1 MAIHSTMYV
10 EVLNRRKARPS
21 FSFRHQGVNLYFCL
35 LRGLL
40 LTCSYCF
47 VSQLPQR
54 RLQACENRKAR
65 SEHKERLSANSCFQ
79 MSLLGRHNLTPP
91 LPHSLARKSLPQNP
105 RLSYQCPSF
114 CRERTWFL
122 QSTKEIS
129 AFTFSPSSI
138 GSTMRKSPA
147 GDKDKGVP
155 V

>member
-1 MAIHSTMYV
+1 MAIHSTMYT
-10 EVLNRRKARPS
+10 EVLNRRKAGPS

-54 RLQACENRKAR
+54 RLQACEKRKVR

-91 LPHSLARKSLPQNP
+91 LPHSLARKSLSPEPKIILPVPLLLQRAHVVLAEHKRN
-105 RLSYQCPSF
+105 LSLHLFSLFNRVNYEEVP
-114 CRERTWFL
+114 CR
-122 QSTKEIS
+122 
-129 AFTFSPSSI
+129 
-138 GSTMRKSPA
+138 
-147 GDKDKGVP
+147 
-155 V
+155 